1 MEINPL
7 VGQAG
12 CIQLPAVEMELS
24 LSLDDVTRR
33 LKQPPSPKFD
43 DPSSELVDIVFEF
56 TGEFSRDAFAWLKF
70 RSSVMR
76 TAPRFCPWARQ
87 DTPPGS
93 PNSMVSGTTVSA
105 ATPPAWIA
113 EPMSL
118 SSEERVPFDDRTGK
132 VMYLDEVMERI
143 EQSITRELPGDYP
156 TFTLK
161 ADLIRMCLRGW
172 GKPMLDYFESVHDL
186 MNPRVKIL
194 VDIHFGK
201 HTHSGLHARVLA
213 IIREQLRLLHE
224 TTLQRLNRLLSV
236 EGLPFTLNHM
246 YLKAYKDKF
255 LAHYRDI
262 RRQKAKIRFTQLGT
276 HSLDLTLFLQRFGLS
291 CTPNDLHR
299 LLPDDDLEPALDV
312 VASVRAY
319 FQVAFKRFIDLVT
332 LEVDSEFV
340 RGFDRTIRNALF
352 VGLDIKSSERCASW
366 LQDSPEG
373 VGRRKELLATK
384 QRVELSSF
392 ALT

>member
-1 MEINPL
+1 M
-7 VGQAG
+7 A
-12 CIQLPAVEMELS
+12 
-24 LSLDDVTRR
+24 
-33 LKQPPSPKFD
+33 
-43 DPSSELVDIVFEF
+43 
-56 TGEFSRDAFAWLKF
+56 
-70 RSSVMR
+70 
-76 TAPRFCPWARQ
+76 
-87 DTPPGS
+87 
-93 PNSMVSGTTVSA
+93 SGTTVSA

-132 VMYLDEVMERI
+132 VMYLDEVMERV
-143 EQSITRELPGDYP
+143 ESITRELPGDYP
-156 TFTLK
+156 TFTVK
-161 ADLIRMCLRGW
+161 EDLIRMCLRGW

-186 MNPRVKIL
+186 MNQRVKIL
-194 VDIHFGK
+194 ADIHFGK
-201 HTHSGLHARVLA
+201 HTHSRLHARVLA

-224 TTLQRLNRLLSV
+224 TTLRRLKRLLSV

-246 YLKAYKDKF
+246 YLKDYKDKF

-262 RRQKAKIRFTQLGT
+262 RRQKAKIRLFAAFKT
-276 HSLDLTLFLQRFGLS
+276 HRGLLT

-312 VASVRAY
+312 IASVRAY
-319 FQVAFKRFIDLVT
+319 FQAVFKRFIDLVP

-340 RGFDRTIRNALF
+340 RGFDRTIPNALF
-352 VGLDIKSSERCASW
+352 VGLDIKSPERCASW

-384 QRVELSSF
+384 QRLEAARGELSSF